1 MKKTNLN
8 SRDSGN
14 TETLEEGN
22 SLLLSLQKTKSEAGL
37 VQIRLLEIVRPDPE
51 QSGDL
56 KLLFQS
62 LTRYYDPKPRHAWIP
77 IGLSEL
83 EAFFG
88 IKVSERDNWITNDKG
103 KEELMLNILNPTF
116 ISSFNKGKTLRV
128 QVRESIYPKDEY
140 QAENADAAAKRNPS
154 TNQKLYHEGQYIFAN
169 CFVVAGEPKNIWLTP
184 DPEYRNEGTF
194 KQSNNEVEFEDFS
207 WSLPLNTEI
216 PKSGTF
222 EDLREALKKDKKLCN

>member
-62 LTRYYDPKPRHAWIP
+62 LTQVEDSSHYGLNLKVHPILIP
-77 IGLSEL
+77 TG
-83 EAFFG
+83 
-88 IKVSERDNWITNDKG
+88 
-103 KEELMLNILNPTF
+103 
-116 ISSFNKGKTLRV
+116 
-128 QVRESIYPKDEY
+128 
-140 QAENADAAAKRNPS
+140 AE
-154 TNQKLYHEGQYIFAN
+154 Q
-169 CFVVAGEPKNIWLTP
+169 
-184 DPEYRNEGTF
+184 
-194 KQSNNEVEFEDFS
+194 
-207 WSLPLNTEI
+207 
-216 PKSGTF
+216 
-222 EDLREALKKDKKLCN
+222 